1 MAKYYISYAYFKLDE
16 KGRPK
21 SKTSTSGTF
30 QTTSETIAVQMVQ
43 QRHPGYQI
51 ELRKVEERK

>member
-1 MAKYYISYAYFKLDE
+1 MSRYYITYAYFKLDE

-30 QTTSETIAVQMVQ
+30 QTSSESIAVQMVH